1 MMHST
6 EHTGGD
12 KALGI
17 IWLQTTF
24 GQLIHLPVVGSDV
37 NSPDDQVKIP
47 TSVIGIDAMNKE
59 FSDKIPVDILGK
71 GNVIF
76 DFGVPGRTGSCKRC
90 GKCCGECQ
98 YLIIRPGEQAVCDIR
113 MNIFN
118 IAKGCTL
125 SPSKIND
132 IENYPDCGFKFDME
146 D

>member
-1 MMHST
+1 MLQYGEVRYRVWDPEKKCMRFIANSET
-6 EHTGGD
+6 IMRAYDRD
-12 KALGI
+12 K
-17 IWLQTTF
+17 
-24 GQLIHLPVVGSDV
+24 
-37 NSPDDQVKIP
+37 
-47 TSVIGIDAMNKE
+47 
-59 FSDKIPVDILGK
+59 K

-98 YLIIRPGEQAVCDIR
+98 YLIMRPGEQAVCDIR